1 MFPKKIDQEF
11 VNELLLKVEGEQLE
25 FKQQISSQ
33 EKIAKTL
40 SAMANSAGGLIL
52 VGISDQ
58 RKIIGIDPD
67 EEHYMIEGANQDF
80 CCPKADLELQVV
92 TIDTETNYGEEK
104 YILLVIVHP
113 SKGETIYARQRD
125 GPQKAYRRVGDKNLI
140 A

>member
-40 SAMANSAGGLIL
+40 SAMANSTGGLIL
-52 VGISDQ
+52 IGVSDQ
-58 RKIIGIDPD
+58 RKIIGIDP
-67 EEHYMIEGANQDF
+67 EEERYMVDSANLNHCVPQ
-80 CCPKADLELQVV
+80 ADLELRAV
-92 TIDTETNYGEEK
+92 TIKPESMYEEEK

-113 SKGETIYARQRD
+113 SNGEMIFVHHRD
-125 GPQKAYRRVGDKNLI
+125 GTQKGYRRVGDKNL
-140 A
+140 AT

>member
-11 VNELLLKVEGEQLE
+11 VNQLLLKVEGEQLE

-40 SAMANSAGGLIL
+40 SAMSNSVGGLIL
-52 VGISDQ
+52 VGVSDQ
-58 RKIIGIDPD
+58 RKLIGIDPD
-67 EEHYMIEGANQDF
+67 EEQYMIEGANQDF
-80 CCPKADLELQVV
+80 CSPNADLELQVV
-92 TIDTETNYGEEK
+92 TIGPESSYEEEK
-104 YILLVIVHP
+104 YVMLVIVHP

-125 GPQKAYRRVGDKNLI
+125 GTQKAYRRVGDKNLI